1 MTLLHY
7 IPKFGV
13 DMMSSL
19 RARRTSGD
27 LNLTTMAEVKTAA
40 AAVNEAAQATTVA
53 TESTNVSDEAQSA
66 QPRIYNARVLNV
78 QLIPG
83 TTRYALQ
90 TDVTFPSYDKDGVL
104 GTSDTIS
111 KGARSLLS
119 ALGAFGVAIQSV
131 CKGRPEKYDLTMM
144 LGLLY
149 GGATVTFERVVY
161 PKGSPD
167 VVTGKPTEKDMHLTD
182 LKKVNMMQDQLLNSM
197 RMQSLKDLQE
207 QVKAEQQVISD
218 PFAIQ

>member
-1 MTLLHY
+1 
-7 IPKFGV
+7 
-13 DMMSSL
+13 
-19 RARRTSGD
+19 
-27 LNLTTMAEVKTAA
+27 MAEVKTAA

-66 QPRIYNARVLNV
+66 QPKVYTAKVLSV

-83 TTRYALQ
+83 TKRYALQ
-90 TDVTFPSYDKDGVL
+90 TDTSFDAFDKNGVL

-111 KGARSLLS
+111 KGARCLLS
-119 ALGAFGVAIQSV
+119 ALGAFGVAITALCQ
-131 CKGRPEKYDLTMM
+131 GRPEQYDLTTL

-149 GGATVTFERVVY
+149 GGATMTFERTPY

-167 VVTGKPTEKDMHLTD
+167 VVTGLPTERDQHLTD
-182 LKKVNMMQDQLLNSM
+182 LKKVVMMQDGFLQSF
-197 RMQSLKDLQE
+197 RMQAMKDLQE
-207 QVKAEQQVISD
+207 EIKKQQQAISD